1 MNVLTFAELCNYGI
15 NIFIMLISSC
25 EGNEMSYWV
34 TFQRKTQK
42 SLISNNKWNRHFVVL
57 LVTVVDIVCR
67 CLLLVSISFA
77 NFILFFS
84 HHKGLRLW
92 LAESVF
98 LFWIAQLHPINH
110 SISKER
116 VGSIYHWRND
126 ECFHENLVG
135 WLIWFLNFLMKICLR
150 FIIVNVMTQG
160 CKT

>member
-77 NFILFFS
+77 NFILFF
-84 HHKGLRLW
+84 HTTKGYIGKLMTCRICIFVLNCTIASNKSFHFKRKCGLHLSLKKWWVLPRKFGGLAHLISEFFNEDLLKVYNCECDDTRL
-92 LAESVF
+92 
-98 LFWIAQLHPINH
+98 
-110 SISKER
+110 
-116 VGSIYHWRND
+116 
-126 ECFHENLVG
+126 
-135 WLIWFLNFLMKICLR
+135 
-150 FIIVNVMTQG
+150 
-160 CKT
+160 

>member
-1 MNVLTFAELCNYGI
+1 
-15 NIFIMLISSC
+15 
-25 EGNEMSYWV
+25 MSYWV
-34 TFQRKTQK
+34 TFQRKTQR
-42 SLISNNKWNRHFVVL
+42 SLISNNKWNRHLWFRWLQLWISSADVFCWCQFRL
-57 LVTVVDIVCR
+57 QTLSSFFHTTKGYIGKLMTCR
-67 CLLLVSISFA
+67 ICI
-77 NFILFFS
+77 
-84 HHKGLRLW
+84 
-92 LAESVF
+92 

-135 WLIWFLNFLMKICLR
+135 WFIWFLNFLMKICLR